1 MALWFLNFSTW
12 DGVAGIY
19 VEDLFVWPRF
29 RRRGLARGLLSTL
42 ARECVDN
49 RYTRLAWSV
58 LNWNSDAIALYDRI
72 GGQPQHE
79 WTIYRLSWTAVGC
92 AGRTTLITPGGPADR
107 RRTEQQYQHAKRDD
121 SHRDPDRRLMRTH
134 NQIPRHRQQQQL
146 GEHRQPATPKLAN
159 RQPASGGEHCSA
171 DQYEPTCGA
180 QAIDDVLVGARESA
194 HQQRRGHHQGGPTLH
209 GDDQSGAA
217 HGGRGSNRHS
227 ISVVTRP

>member
-79 WTIYRLSWTAVGC
+79 WTIYRLS
-92 AGRTTLITPGGPADR
+92 GP
-107 RRTEQQYQHAKRDD
+107 
-121 SHRDPDRRLMRTH
+121 RL
-134 NQIPRHRQQQQL
+134 
-146 GEHRQPATPKLAN
+146 AALAA
-159 RQPASGGEHCSA
+159 P
-171 DQYEPTCGA
+171 
-180 QAIDDVLVGARESA
+180 
-194 HQQRRGHHQGGPTLH
+194 
-209 GDDQSGAA
+209 
-217 HGGRGSNRHS
+217 RGS
-227 ISVVTRP
+227 RPAAQRIEGGLNSNTSTPSAMIPTGIPIAG